1 MGWRP
6 GAGAAGRLPAR
17 ERFGFAVGDFGLN
30 LYWQGIGLFLIYY
43 QTDVL
48 GLPAWWAGAVFFL
61 ASLWDALA
69 NPVMGL
75 VADRTRTR
83 WGRFRPYVLLGSL
96 PLAASFALAFSA
108 PGLGGGA
115 LVAYA
120 LAAQLLLRTAYTV
133 VAIPYAA
140 LSASMTRDSAE
151 RTALTGLRMQFAFL
165 GGVAVAYLFPFL
177 VPRLGD
183 GDPRQGYLLA
193 ACLLG
198 LLGVA
203 SAVLCFALAREGEGE
218 AGRPAPAGL
227 LAEARGFLGIARRS
241 GPLLRLLGG
250 LVLVSVFVSLH
261 TASLAYVL
269 KYVLGAW
276 QAAEWALP
284 LVAAVNAA
292 AALLWVPVLQRRGK
306 PAGWRLS
313 AGVTI
318 LFGLALFLAP
328 PLPLLP
334 SLLLV
339 AGVAVGSTG
348 FGVCFWSMLPDTVE
362 YNQWRFGRR
371 DEATTVGLACFAQ
384 KLSLGL
390 SAALMGLV
398 LEAGGFVPNAEQ
410 GPAALASIRALA
422 GLLPA
427 VGAALSL
434 LLLRR
439 YPLDARRHRTLVRAL
454 ARRDA
459 RPGPSCGTRGAGPG

>member
-6 GAGAAGRLPAR
+6 GAGAAGRLPAA

-30 LYWQGIGLFLIYY
+30 LYWQGIGLFLLYF

-48 GLPAWWAGAVFFL
+48 GLPAAWAGAIFFL
-61 ASLWDALA
+61 ASLWDGLA

-75 VADRTRTR
+75 LADRTRTR
-83 WGRFRPYVLLGSL
+83 WGRFRPYLLLGSV
-96 PLAASFALAFSA
+96 PLAAGFALTFSA
-108 PGLGGGA
+108 PALGPGA
-115 LVAYA
+115 LAAYA
-120 LAAQLLLRTAYTV
+120 LAAHLLLRTAYAAV
-133 VAIPYAA
+133 SIPYAA

-165 GGVAVAYLFPFL
+165 GGVTVAYLFPVL
-177 VPRLGD
+177 VPRLGQ

-193 ACLLG
+193 ASLVG
-198 LLGVA
+198 LLGVL
-203 SAVLCFALAREGEGE
+203 SCLLCFALTRERHGE
-218 AGRPAPAGL
+218 ADTRAGRGL
-227 LAEARGFLGIARRS
+227 LADARGFLGIARRS

-276 QAAEWALP
+276 QAADWALP
-284 LVAAVNAA
+284 LLAAANAA
-292 AALLWVPVLQRRGK
+292 AALLWVPVLQRWGK

-328 PLPLLP
+328 PLPLAA
-334 SLLLV
+334 SLLLL

-371 DEATTVGLACFAQ
+371 DEATTVGFASFAQ

-410 GPAALASIRALA
+410 GPAALATLRALA

-427 VGAALSL
+427 VGAALAL
-434 LLLRR
+434 LLLWD

-454 ARRDA
+454 ARRA
-459 RPGPSCGTRGAGPG
+459 A